1 MIDPGSLRN
10 LPVRAVPRSFLRV
23 IVMTEAVG
31 AQKLTVP
38 YICSG
43 GVTTG
48 AQLAAA
54 LALGAW

>member
-1 MIDPGSLRN
+1 
-10 LPVRAVPRSFLRV
+10 
-23 IVMTEAVG
+23 MTEAVG